1 MPGATTTLRPSVM
14 ALDSVTTGYSSDPS
28 DATTTDPSCEK
39 RKTGTTQRRFRQ
51 LERKGEGEAG
61 RGEEAGTL
69 TEARKGGS
77 GSSAETPLVRTR
89 PSAPCNGTTRGE
101 AWSASFLHSPSLLGS
116 NGSSARRSSAL
127 ASGGVGEDAVGSSGE
142 RQRWQ

>member
-1 MPGATTTLRPSVM
+1 MPGATTTPRPSVT

-28 DATTTDPSCEK
+28 DATTTDPSYEK

-51 LERKGEGEAG
+51 LKRKGEGEAG
-61 RGEEAGTL
+61 TL
-69 TEARKGGS
+69 TEVRKGGS
-77 GSSAETPLVRTR
+77 GSSAEMPLARTR

-101 AWSASFLHSPSLLGS
+101 AWSASFLPSPSLLGS

-127 ASGGVGEDAVGSSGE
+127 ASGGVGEDAAGSSGE
-142 RQRWQ
+142 